1 MKKIGQKVVRKVLQI
16 KHFQN
21 VHDRNESAKGLVRFN
36 FKYGCWITHESYCF
50 AVKKNYFQ

>member
-36 FKYGCWITHESYCF
+36 FKCGCWITHESYCF